1 MGRLFHRM
9 GTSRKI
15 GASASPQILVAPPVA
30 MMTMT
35 MTDRGDSEEESE
47 LND

>member
-35 MTDRGDSEEESE
+35 DRGDSEEESE